1 MNYLDVFLRITCFQ
15 VFRNQASM
23 TLFWCVFRAKEA
35 TLVES
40 LNRESLSDMTLF
52 EKIVEDDGI
61 AVPIDDLVLVI
72 LKKRL
77 RWC

>member
-15 VFRNQASM
+15 VFRNQTSM

-35 TLVES
+35 TLVET
-40 LNRESLSDMTLF
+40 LNWESLSDMTLF